1 MLRSRWPDAFVD
13 QEGGGGGR
21 ASAGGAMWGWVVV
34 ETILRKRGRHEEGV
48 VEEGVWVGEQVES
61 ERMAG
66 KAVW

>member
-1 MLRSRWPDAFVD
+1 
-13 QEGGGGGR
+13 
-21 ASAGGAMWGWVVV
+21 MWGWVVV